1 VATRTIVPVAPT
13 LSQGRSHR
21 SHPNR
26 QQTDY
31 TCSLAVSHST
41 SLTAA
46 ATSDGCESLP
56 SLTAAATSD
65 GCESLPFLTAAAT
78 SDGCESLP
86 SLATAATS
94 DGCESLLQR
103 LVDGIMGSKGMSDYD
118 RVLGYCDTDTSDEDQ
133 YTVG

>member
-1 VATRTIVPVAPT
+1 MLILWIGVATRTIVPVAPT

-31 TCSLAVSHST
+31 TCSLA
-41 SLTAA
+41 LTR
-46 ATSDGCESLP
+46 SP

-65 GCESLPFLTAAAT
+65 GCESLL
-78 SDGCESLP
+78 